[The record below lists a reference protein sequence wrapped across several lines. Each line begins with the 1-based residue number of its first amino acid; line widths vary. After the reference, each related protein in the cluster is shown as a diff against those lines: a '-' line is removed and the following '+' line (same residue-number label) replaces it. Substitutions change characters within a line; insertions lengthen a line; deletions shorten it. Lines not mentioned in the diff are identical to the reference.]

1 MLESKSQV
9 RMKMRAVRD
18 TAVAAQPAGLRAL
31 LFRHP
36 PKAILDRIA
45 NDAVISVYSAT
56 GNEAPGDAYAAFFAE
71 AGHRVA
77 RPFFADKGCP
87 MEFAISRDPIGNS
100 DLEPGP
106 WGAMQPLPSN
116 ERVVPDTHF
125 VPLLAFT
132 ADGSR
137 LGQGG
142 GHYDRWFADN
152 KRSQAFALAWDEQ
165 LVERLPLEPHD
176 IAMAAIVTPTR
187 IYGPFS

>member
-1 MLESKSQV
+1 
-9 RMKMRAVRD
+9 MRAVRD

-45 NDAVISVYSAT
+45 DDAVISVYSAT
-56 GNEAPGDAYAAFFAE
+56 GNEAPSDAYAAFFAE

-77 RPFFADKGCP
+77 RPFFADKSSS
-87 MEFAISRDPIGNS
+87 MEFAISLDPIGNS

-106 WGAMQPLPSN
+106 WGALQPAPSS
-116 ERVVPDTHF
+116 ERVVPDIHF

-132 ADGSR
+132 ADGGR

-152 KRSQAFALAWDEQ
+152 TRSKAFALAWDEQ
-165 LVERLPLEPHD
+165 LVETLPLEPHD
-176 IAMAAIVTPTR
+176 IAMDAVITPTR